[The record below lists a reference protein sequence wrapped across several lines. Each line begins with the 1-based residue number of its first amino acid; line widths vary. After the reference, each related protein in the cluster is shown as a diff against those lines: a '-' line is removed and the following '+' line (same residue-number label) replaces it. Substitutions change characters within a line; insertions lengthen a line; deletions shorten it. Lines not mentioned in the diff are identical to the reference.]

1 MAAFEFASADLMIA
15 YGATLAE
22 LFENAAYG
30 IAAHSGFDDR
40 QSPLYDVAVMAIG
53 DSPEELL
60 GDWLVQLDLR
70 SIEAGLSLV
79 SFSVDRLEEGGVQ
92 GTAAGYRTSETVLP
106 PRWHVETI
114 VLMVDGAWGRI
125 RKEPPPKAS

>member
-1 MAAFEFASADLMIA
+1 MIA
-15 YGATLAE
+15 YGSTLAE
-22 LFENAAYG
+22 LFENVAYG

-40 QSPLYDVAVMAIG
+40 RSPLYDVAVMAIG

-92 GTAAGYRTSETVLP
+92 GTAAGYRSSETVLP
-106 PRWHVETI
+106 QRWDVETI
-114 VLMVDGAWGRI
+114 VLMVDAAWARI
-125 RKEPPPKAS
+125 RKGSPQQVS

>member
-1 MAAFEFASADLMIA
+1 MAAFEFVSAGLMIA

-30 IAAHSGFDDR
+30 IAAHSAFDGR
-40 QSPLYDVAVMAIG
+40 RAPLYDVAVMAIG
-53 DSPEELL
+53 DSPEALL

-70 SIEAGLSLV
+70 SIEAGLRLV

-92 GTAAGYRTSETVLP
+92 GTAAGFRSSEMALP
-106 PRWHVETI
+106 QQWDVETI
-114 VLMVDGAWGRI
+114 VLMVDAAWARV
-125 RKEPPPKAS
+125 RKRSPQQVT

>member
-15 YGATLAE
+15 YGSTLAE

-60 GDWLVQLDLR
+60 GDWLVQLDIR

-92 GTAAGYRTSETVLP
+92 GTAAGYRSSETALSQ
-106 PRWHVETI
+106 RWDVETI
-114 VLMVDGAWGRI
+114 VPMVDGAWARI
-125 RKEPPPKAS
+125 RKGLPQQAS

>member
-1 MAAFEFASADLMIA
+1 MIA
-15 YGATLAE
+15 YGTTLAE

-40 QSPLYDVAVMAIG
+40 RSPLYDVAVMAIG

-60 GDWLVQLDLR
+60 SDWLAQLDLKTN
-70 SIEAGLSLV
+70 EAGLSLV

-92 GTAAGYRTSETVLP
+92 GTAAGYRASQTAHQ
-106 PRWHVETI
+106 PRWDVEVI
-114 VLMVDGAWGRI
+114 VPMVDGVWARM
-125 RKEPPPKAS
+125 RKESPR